1 MGVTQSGEQLD
12 AYVKHY
18 YFRKWRLKVNVNK
31 SVVMT
36 FGKEFVEGNW
46 KWGNR
51 ICQGYQNMHMYLEID
66 FNAVVDGMCW
76 IVVKRSN

>member
-1 MGVTQSGEQLD
+1 MS
-12 AYVKHY
+12 
-18 YFRKWRLKVNVNK
+18 K

-51 ICQGYQNMHMYLEID
+51 ICKGYQNMHMYLEID
-66 FNAVVDGMCW
+66 FNAVVDGMWW
-76 IVVKRSN
+76 IVVERSK